1 MDLTIYDIIQ
11 GPWVTEKSYKQQN
24 GLNQITLKVHPK
36 ANKPMIADALKKL
49 FNVEV
54 EKVRTSI
61 RKGKTRR
68 VGRRIT
74 YGKTVKKAIVT
85 LKEGYSVNTGLGAE
99 NAAMQHDQIS
109 KGI

>member
-1 MDLTIYDIIQ
+1 MLARKAAVTFDLLC
-11 GPWVTEKSYKQQN
+11 EN
-24 GLNQITLKVHPK
+24 HPQVSDVLDDSCDGSLG
-36 ANKPMIADALKKL
+36 MTDGTSIADALKKL

-68 VGRRIT
+68 VGRRVA

-99 NAAMQHDQIS
+99 NATMHNDQVQ
-109 KGI
+109 K